1 GSSGERESA
10 DHGPANHEVHFSH
23 GRRRSLPLQNFKVIA
38 VIRLRLTRI
47 RIALLERFGD
57 FFSDRTSPSAIRVLP
72 RQAVMFTRRAD
83 NSLRVLVY
91 LRIIVLFLG
100 VLMLVF

>member
-1 GSSGERESA
+1 
-10 DHGPANHEVHFSH
+10 
-23 GRRRSLPLQNFKVIA
+23 

-57 FFSDRTSPSAIRVLP
+57 FFSDRTSPSAVRVLP
-72 RQAVMFTRRAD
+72 CEAVMFARRAND
-83 NSLRVLVY
+83 SLRLLGH

-100 VLMLVF
+100 ILVLCLDETATNLNGAQLVGTDTSV